1 VAALDR
7 LAAAAAGLAARVSP
21 DFAGVH
27 GAQGGGS
34 EELDIEAWAAALTE
48 RSKGLADQ
56 VQELKAGYADLL
68 AAGNDAGAQAEA
80 SDRFARHLTAARAK
94 AAAAGAL
101 FADISDIVLVKGRN
115 AQYLSFKVLDK
126 MLAAQQ
132 ELAKADVAGATDKA
146 RRSHLTMLAGMG
158 IGLVMAIVLGLI
170 VTRMIVRPIR
180 RCVGYAGRIAS
191 GDLDSAFGYRS
202 GDEIGD
208 LAEALRT
215 MVARLKELIASAQ
228 RNEQAAAAETER
240 AKAAVIEAEAAR
252 QGAQRATAEGRL
264 AAAGRLGG
272 VVAELAGAADTLTA
286 RMDELAGGAEEQK
299 GRVVETATAMEQMS
313 ATVLE
318 VARNAVS
325 AADESDRVR
334 QRALYGADVVR
345 QSVAAIRSVEAQAG
359 RLMERMGELTHRAED
374 IGQIMTVITDI
385 ADQTNLLA
393 LNAAIEAA
401 RAGDVGR
408 GFAVVADEVRK
419 LAEKSMSAT
428 KDVGRVITGIQDGTK
443 ASVAD
448 MQAAVGAVA
457 EATRLAETSGRAL
470 EEIVVSATQTADQ
483 VRSIATASEEQ
494 SAASEQINVAVE
506 AINAIVTRSAQ
517 ATRDSARDVAR
528 LADQG
533 QALRELIDSLKK
545 G

>member
-1 VAALDR
+1 
-7 LAAAAAGLAARVSP
+7 
-21 DFAGVH
+21 
-27 GAQGGGS
+27 
-34 EELDIEAWAAALTE
+34 
-48 RSKGLADQ
+48 
-56 VQELKAGYADLL
+56 
-68 AAGNDAGAQAEA
+68 
-80 SDRFARHLTAARAK
+80 
-94 AAAAGAL
+94 
-101 FADISDIVLVKGRN
+101 
-115 AQYLSFKVLDK
+115 
-126 MLAAQQ
+126 
-132 ELAKADVAGATDKA
+132 
-146 RRSHLTMLAGMG
+146 
-158 IGLVMAIVLGLI
+158 
-170 VTRMIVRPIR
+170 
-180 RCVGYAGRIAS
+180 
-191 GDLDSAFGYRS
+191 
-202 GDEIGD
+202 
-208 LAEALRT
+208 

-264 AAAGRLGG
+264 AAAGRLDG

-401 RAGDVGR
+401 RAGDAGR

-428 KDVGRVITGIQDGTK
+428 KDVGRVITGIQDGTR

-506 AINAIVTRSAQ
+506 AINAIVARSAQ